1 MNGKAEKCGVWK
13 LQNNSAESDGW
24 FHHES
29 NWSND
34 EWTKTRKNIC
44 RQKQRSHII
53 SKVCNWIRSAW
64 EKKQLLH
71 FKNLKKVKYLT
82 SSSSWDSITLQEYIT
97 PNGKVRKIII
107 DSQVPTSVGTQKKPS
122 LKRTAI
128 SPLKMFHPL
137 EVWSFRPWKTTIF
150 RDQLLVPGRV
160 IQPRPP
166 ALAVGAAASAA
177 ARSGL
182 WHGGSFCE
190 RSTKVARMASTHIL

>member
-1 MNGKAEKCGVWK
+1 MNGKAERCGVWK

-64 EKKQLLH
+64 EKKTAFTLQKSQESQISYKFQFLRFNYPPGIYNTKWEGSENH
-71 FKNLKKVKYLT
+71 HRLT
-82 SSSSWDSITLQEYIT
+82 SAD
-97 PNGKVRKIII
+97 
-107 DSQVPTSVGTQKKPS
+107 VGRDPKKPS